1 MDTVFKIAAIGI
13 LIALINTL
21 LEQCGRKEMAMLSTI
36 AGLVAVLVIV
46 AQNIAELFDSIQSLF
61 NI

>member
-13 LIALINTL
+13 LIALINVL
-21 LEQCGRKEMAMLSTI
+21 LEQCGRKEMAMLSTL

-46 AQNIAELFDSIQSLF
+46 AKNIVELFENIQRLF

>member
-1 MDTVFKIAAIGI
+1 VETVFKIAAIGI
-13 LIALINTL
+13 LIALINVL
-21 LEQCGRKEMAMLSTI
+21 LEQCGRKEMAMLSTV

-46 AQNIAELFDSIQSLF
+46 AKDIVELFENIQRLF